1 MAIDNKDKKVLK
13 SSIEREQN
21 EVACSAE
28 CEKIKG
34 SKNLNVPPLR
44 FPEFSGEWK
53 CTTIGNIGDIKN
65 GPFGSVLHAEDYVEN
80 GIPIVTTEHFKTG
93 LMPSDKFGIPQ
104 VSNEDYIRLKGYRL
118 ETNDIVFSRVGSVD
132 INAHVGIEQNGWLF
146 SGRVLR
152 VRPKYDIDSLF
163 LHYALSTEAVKR
175 DIRNRAVGQT
185 MPSINTPILS
195 STTIQ
200 LPKDLFE
207 QKKVAHFLR
216 LLDER
221 IITQNKIIEKLQ
233 SLIKGIA
240 QHCIK
245 ESTSGNT
252 YVKLG
257 DICQITT
264 GKLDANAQVDNG
276 IYPFFTC
283 AEQPFKIDSFAFDT
297 EALLISGNG
306 ANLGY
311 INYYKGKFNAYQRT
325 YVLDLFSEN
334 IQYIKWA
341 LKVLLP
347 KRIAIEKSSSNT
359 PYIVLST
366 LTDLRLPIPC
376 KSKQSFIANL
386 MQSLERKLSNQIAQY
401 DSYNYLKQYL
411 LRQMFICTFD
421 GVDTAFDL
429 YKDLILYD

>member
-1 MAIDNKDKKVLK
+1 MAIDNKDKK
-13 SSIEREQN
+13 I
-21 EVACSAE
+21 
-28 CEKIKG
+28 
-34 SKNLNVPPLR
+34 LNVPHLR
-44 FPEFSGEWK
+44 FPEFSGEWEMVSLQEIA
-53 CTTIGNIGDIKN
+53 TINPKSDPLQNTFIYIDLEAVEKGELRKIQEIMREEAPSRAQRVIDNNDILFQCVRPYQKN
-65 GPFGSVLHAEDYVEN
+65 NYIHRILNTSNQQWVASTGYAQ
-80 GIPIVTTEHFKTG
+80 IRTTELPNYIYHLLNTDEFNRKVMVRCTG
-93 LMPSDKFGIPQ
+93 SSYPAINSEDLATIHLYYTPDKKEQ
-104 VSNEDYIRLKGYRL
+104 LK
-118 ETNDIVFSRVGSVD
+118 IS
-132 INAHVGIEQNGWLF
+132 
-146 SGRVLR
+146 
-152 VRPKYDIDSLF
+152 
-163 LHYALSTEAVKR
+163 
-175 DIRNRAVGQT
+175 
-185 MPSINTPILS
+185 
-195 STTIQ
+195 
-200 LPKDLFE
+200 
-207 QKKVAHFLR
+207 R
-216 LLDER
+216 LLDLLDKR
-221 IITQNKIIEKLQ
+221 IATQNKIIEKLQ

-411 LRQMFICTFD
+411 LRQMFI
-421 GVDTAFDL
+421 
-429 YKDLILYD
+429 

>member
-1 MAIDNKDKKVLK
+1 M
-13 SSIEREQN
+13 
-21 EVACSAE
+21 
-28 CEKIKG
+28 
-34 SKNLNVPPLR
+34 R

-233 SLIKGIA
+233 SLIKGLRVCCMQRVYGNNVYLSEIA
-240 QHCIK
+240 QIYQPQTISSTELTEDGFLVYGANVIIGKYKDYNHETEQICI
-245 ESTSGNT
+245 TCRGNT
-252 YVKLG
+252 CVMVNYTKPMSWITGNAMVINTDKYQDKVCKRYLYHYLSAYNFNSIISGSGQPQIVRTPLEKLK
-257 DICQITT
+257 ITLPT
-264 GKLDANAQVDNG
+264 
-276 IYPFFTC
+276 IS
-283 AEQPFKIDSFAFDT
+283 EQKQKAIIFDKIQDKID
-297 EALLISGNG
+297 
-306 ANLGY
+306 
-311 INYYKGKFNAYQRT
+311 INH
-325 YVLDLFSEN
+325 
-334 IQYIKWA
+334 
-341 LKVLLP
+341 KVLNL
-347 KRIAIEKSSSNT
+347 
-359 PYIVLST
+359 YIG
-366 LTDLRLPIPC
+366 
-376 KSKQSFIANL
+376 Q
-386 MQSLERKLSNQIAQY
+386 
-401 DSYNYLKQYL
+401 KQYL
-411 LRQMFICTFD
+411 LRQMFI
-421 GVDTAFDL
+421 
-429 YKDLILYD
+429 

>member
-1 MAIDNKDKKVLK
+1 MTTMVIDNKDKKVIK
-13 SSIEREQN
+13 SSIERGQN
-21 EVACSAE
+21 ELACSAE
-28 CEKIKG
+28 REKIKG
-34 SKNLNVPPLR
+34 SKNLNVPHLR
-44 FPEFSGEWK
+44 FTEFSGEWK
-53 CTTIGNIGDIKN
+53 EELLDRIATLSKGI
-65 GPFGSVLHAEDYVEN
+65 
-80 GIPIVTTEHFKTG
+80 GIPKEQLSEDGDPCILYGELYTKYKSEIIKQVESKTDING
-93 LMPSDKFGIPQ
+93 SKLKRSKANDVIIPC
-104 VSNEDYIRLKGYRL
+104 SG
-118 ETNDIVFSRVGSVD
+118 ETAVD
-132 INAHVGIEQNGWLF
+132 IATARCVPFDNILFGGDLNVISLHQYDGAFMSYQLNGK
-146 SGRVLR
+146 R
-152 VRPKYDIDSLF
+152 KYDIARVAQGVSIVHLYGEH
-163 LHYALSTEAVKR
+163 LKAIKTYNPTLPEQQKIAKLLS
-175 DIRNRAVGQT
+175 
-185 MPSINTPILS
+185 
-195 STTIQ
+195 
-200 LPKDLFE
+200 
-207 QKKVAHFLR
+207 
-216 LLDER
+216 LLDDR
-221 IITQNKIIEKLQ
+221 IDTQNKIIEKLQ

-411 LRQMFICTFD
+411 LRQMFI
-421 GVDTAFDL
+421 
-429 YKDLILYD
+429 

>member
-1 MAIDNKDKKVLK
+1 MAIDNKDKK
-13 SSIEREQN
+13 I
-21 EVACSAE
+21 
-28 CEKIKG
+28 
-34 SKNLNVPPLR
+34 LNVPPLR
-44 FPEFSGEWK
+44 FPEFTEEWKAEQLDNIATLSKGIGISKEQLSEDGEPCILYGELYTKYKSEIIKQVESKTDINGSKLKRSKANDVIIPCSGE
-53 CTTIGNIGDIKN
+53 T
-65 GPFGSVLHAEDYVEN
+65 A
-80 GIPIVTTEHFKTG
+80 
-93 LMPSDKFGIPQ
+93 
-104 VSNEDYIRLKGYRL
+104 
-118 ETNDIVFSRVGSVD
+118 VD
-132 INAHVGIEQNGWLF
+132 IATARCVPFDNILFGGDLNVISLHQYDGAFMSYQLNGK
-146 SGRVLR
+146 R
-152 VRPKYDIDSLF
+152 KYDIARVAQGVSIVHLYGEH
-163 LHYALSTEAVKR
+163 LKAIKTYNPTLPEQQKIAKLLS
-175 DIRNRAVGQT
+175 
-185 MPSINTPILS
+185 
-195 STTIQ
+195 
-200 LPKDLFE
+200 
-207 QKKVAHFLR
+207 
-216 LLDER
+216 LLDDR
-221 IITQNKIIEKLQ
+221 IDTQNKIIEKLQ

-366 LTDLRLPIPC
+366 LTDLRYSYGFC
-376 KSKQSFIANL
+376 KFFKSK
-386 MQSLERKLSNQIAQY
+386 
-401 DSYNYLKQYL
+401 
-411 LRQMFICTFD
+411 
-421 GVDTAFDL
+421 
-429 YKDLILYD
+429 

>member
-1 MAIDNKDKKVLK
+1 MCKRILVSQTNTEDGVPFYKIGTIGSTPDAYISKELFDDYKVKYNYPRKGEVMITCAGTVGKCVVYDGEDAYFQDSNIVWIDNPTQYISNGFLFHLLSKVDWRK
-13 SSIEREQN
+13 
-21 EVACSAE
+21 
-28 CEKIKG
+28 
-34 SKNLNVPPLR
+34 LN
-44 FPEFSGEWK
+44 
-53 CTTIGNIGDIKN
+53 
-65 GPFGSVLHAEDYVEN
+65 
-80 GIPIVTTEHFKTG
+80 
-93 LMPSDKFGIPQ
+93 
-104 VSNEDYIRLKGYRL
+104 
-118 ETNDIVFSRVGSVD
+118 
-132 INAHVGIEQNGWLF
+132 
-146 SGRVLR
+146 
-152 VRPKYDIDSLF
+152 
-163 LHYALSTEAVKR
+163 
-175 DIRNRAVGQT
+175 
-185 MPSINTPILS
+185 
-195 STTIQ
+195 STTIIRIYND
-200 LPKDLFE
+200 DLRNLKMSYPRKEE
-207 QKKVAHFLR
+207 QQKISHLLS

-221 IITQNKIIEKLQ
+221 IATQNKIIEKLQ

-411 LRQMFICTFD
+411 LRQMFI
-421 GVDTAFDL
+421 
-429 YKDLILYD
+429 

>member
-1 MAIDNKDKKVLK
+1 MADNNENKV
-13 SSIEREQN
+13 
-21 EVACSAE
+21 
-28 CEKIKG
+28 
-34 SKNLNVPPLR
+34 LNVPHLR
-44 FPEFSGEWK
+44 FPEFTGEWK
-53 CTTIGNIGDIKN
+53 KSTIGSLSTK
-65 GPFGSVLHAEDYVEN
+65 
-80 GIPIVTTEHFKTG
+80 
-93 LMPSDKFGIPQ
+93 
-104 VSNEDYIRLKGYRL
+104 
-118 ETNDIVFSRVGSVD
+118 VGSGVTPRGGETVYKSEGHSFVRSQNVGWGHLQLDD
-132 INAHVGIEQNGWLF
+132 IAFIDKETHLRQKNTELQLDDVLLNITGASIGRSALVNKQIAGGNVNQHVCIIRTKDNLVPAFLCNFLLSNHGQ
-146 SGRVLR
+146 
-152 VRPKYDIDSLF
+152 KQIDSF
-163 LHYALSTEAVKR
+163 QAGG
-175 DIRNRAVGQT
+175 NRQGL
-185 MPSINTPILS
+185 N
-195 STTIQ
+195 
-200 LPKDLFE
+200 FE
-207 QKKVAHFLR
+207 QIRSIKITIPSTKEQTKIAT
-216 LLDER
+216 LLHLIDER
-221 IITQNKIIEKLQ
+221 IATQNKIIEKLQ

-311 INYYKGKFNAYQRT
+311 INYYHGKFNAYQRT
-325 YVLDLFSEN
+325 YVLDIFSEN

-366 LTDLRLPIPC
+366 LSDLRLPIPN
-376 KSKQSFIANL
+376 KSIQCHIAKL
-386 MQSLERKLSNQIAQY
+386 MQSLERKLSSQIALNG
-401 DSYNYLKQYL
+401 SYNRLKQYL
-411 LRQMFICTFD
+411 LRQMFI
-421 GVDTAFDL
+421 
-429 YKDLILYD
+429 